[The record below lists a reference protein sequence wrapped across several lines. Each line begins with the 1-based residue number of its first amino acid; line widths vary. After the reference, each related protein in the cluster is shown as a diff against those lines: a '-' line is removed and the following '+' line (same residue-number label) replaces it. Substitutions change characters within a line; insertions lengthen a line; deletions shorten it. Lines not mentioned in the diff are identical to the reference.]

1 MPTNK
6 GPLYIDI
13 VLYIKQIKQLLKYER
28 LNVELKSI
36 PMIPLLAEY

>member
-6 GPLYIDI
+6 APLYIDI

-36 PMIPLLAEY
+36 LMIPLLAEY